1 MQHTQKTLY
10 SLLMVTKILSAY
22 KANILTLTIMENRLA
37 TRVQPLPL
45 PYRRK
50 VRATFNLH
58 MH

>member
-1 MQHTQKTLY
+1 
-10 SLLMVTKILSAY
+10 MVTKILSAY

-37 TRVQPLPL
+37 PRVQPLPL
-45 PYRRK
+45 SYRCK